1 MLGPLLAKLERIA
14 ERYREAEASGLREE
28 MAFRAREGEA
38 LVYEIRKVAERFGW
52 TGDVEAV
59 FATLPW
65 RGQRAPE
72 QRVASQWDRE
82 GVGWPEPAAAGP
94 ELSRLEAAPARV
106 GGDGQARA
114 DDSEAD
120 GSACASRETR
130 RTARGRATGRLGNGS
145 LSAGIAST
153 ADGWARDS
161 GAEAAHSGADGA
173 PSIGTAQRGSGI
185 ARRGAGARRSAD
197 GAAVERG
204 DGQRSGVASDPHASA
219 RAPDCDSTAGDG
231 SAAGWV
237 AWALVRSGVDG
248 AASAEGGAGESSSAG
263 SLAVESDGTASDGG
277 VLSQALPGVAAG
289 GPAPAALD
297 AVDAAAVSRTA
308 WDGGALALDSTGPAG
323 PGRPVVGIRARR
335 TVVGGGVILLPRY
348 DRSRLVAFLTKGDR

>member
-1 MLGPLLAKLERIA
+1 MLGQLLDKLERIA
-14 ERYREAEASGLREE
+14 ERYREAEAAGLREE
-28 MAFRAREGEA
+28 MAFRQREGED
-38 LVYEIRKVAERFGW
+38 LVYEVRKLAERFGW
-52 TGDVEAV
+52 LGDVEPV
-59 FATLPW
+59 IATLPW
-65 RGQRAPE
+65 RGQRAPQE
-72 QRVASQWDRE
+72 SV
-82 GVGWPEPAAAGP
+82 EPSGRSHA
-94 ELSRLEAAPARV
+94 ERRSEAAPERV
-106 GGDGQARA
+106 GLDGQARA

-145 LSAGIAST
+145 LSVGIAST

-161 GAEAAHSGADGA
+161 GAEAADSGVDGA
-173 PSIGTAQRGSGI
+173 RSIGTAQRGSGI

-237 AWALVRSGVDG
+237 AWALVGSGVDG

-263 SLAVESDGTASDGG
+263 SSAVESDGTASDGG

-348 DRSRLVAFLTKGDR
+348 DRSRPVAFLTKGDR

>member
-1 MLGPLLAKLERIA
+1 MLGRLLDKLERIA

-59 FATLPW
+59 IATLPW
-65 RGQRAPE
+65 RGQRAPQE
-72 QRVASQWDRE
+72 SV
-82 GVGWPEPAAAGP
+82 EPSGRSHAGRCPDAAT
-94 ELSRLEAAPARV
+94 APV
-106 GGDGQARA
+106 DGDGRA
-114 DDSEAD
+114 EVDDSVAA

-130 RTARGRATGRLGNGS
+130 RTARDRATGRLGNGS
-145 LSAGIAST
+145 LSDGVAST
-153 ADGWARDS
+153 ADGWARHS
-161 GAEAAHSGADGA
+161 EAEAAESGADGA

-219 RAPDCDSTAGDG
+219 RAQDCDSTAGDG

-237 AWALVRSGVDG
+237 ALALVGSGVDG

-263 SLAVESDGTASDGG
+263 SSAVESDGTASDGG

-308 WDGGALALDSTGPAG
+308 WDAGALALDSTGPAG

>member
-1 MLGPLLAKLERIA
+1 VLGRLLDKLERIA

-52 TGDVEAV
+52 LGDVEPV
-59 FATLPW
+59 IATLPW
-65 RGQRAPE
+65 RGQRAPQE
-72 QRVASQWDRE
+72 SV
-82 GVGWPEPAAAGP
+82 EPSGRSHAERRPDAAT
-94 ELSRLEAAPARV
+94 APV
-106 GGDGQARA
+106 DGGGRA
-114 DDSEAD
+114 EVDDSEAD

-130 RTARGRATGRLGNGS
+130 RTARGRATGTLGNGS
-145 LSAGIAST
+145 LSDGIAST

-161 GAEAAHSGADGA
+161 EAEAADSGADGA

-204 DGQRSGVASDPHASA
+204 AGQRSGVASDPHASA

-237 AWALVRSGVDG
+237 AWALVGSGVDG